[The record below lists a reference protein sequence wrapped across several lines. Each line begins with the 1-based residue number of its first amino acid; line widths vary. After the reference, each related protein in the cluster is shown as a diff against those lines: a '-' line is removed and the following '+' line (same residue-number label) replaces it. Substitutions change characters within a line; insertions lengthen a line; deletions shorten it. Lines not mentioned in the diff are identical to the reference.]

1 MPAYQYTALNTGGKT
16 ERGVLESDNER
27 HVRQLLRERHLN
39 PLTIT
44 PITQTASTTGSA
56 FFSRGKR
63 MKIAELALV
72 TRQLATLL
80 GAGLPVEEALQGVAE
95 QTEKEHIKSIIVGV
109 RSKVMEGHS
118 LATGLRQFPRAFPP
132 LYCATVEAG
141 EQTGRLD
148 VILNRLADYA
158 EQQQQ
163 MRQKIQQALIYPSVM
178 TVVSLGI
185 VIFLLQFVVPKIIDV
200 FSSTGQGLPE
210 VTLILINISDGLRN
224 YGVYLLGI
232 VLGALF
238 VFSQL
243 LKRPAIKRRWHH
255 VLLKLPMISYM
266 IKTINTARYAR
277 TLGILSNAG
286 VPLLEAM
293 RVSASLI
300 MNIPMHDAIS
310 MAEKHVQEGT
320 PIHMALQE
328 SRYFSP
334 MMTHLIASGENTGQL
349 EDMLERA
356 ADHQDSEVTRLIE
369 TGLTLF
375 EPMIILLM
383 GSIVLFIVLAI
394 LLPIF
399 DMGQFVS

>member
-1 MPAYQYTALNTGGKT
+1 MPAYRYKALNTNGRT
-16 ERGVLESDNER
+16 ERGVMEADSER
-27 HVRQLLRERHLN
+27 AVRRTLREQGLN
-39 PLTIT
+39 PLAVT
-44 PITQTASTTGSA
+44 PVTETEKNAGRR
-56 FFSRGKR
+56 FFTRGKR
-63 MKIAELALV
+63 MKISELALV

-80 GAGLPVEEALQGVAE
+80 SAGLPVEEALQGVSE
-95 QTEKEHIKSIIVGV
+95 QTEKEHITSIIAAV
-109 RSKVMEGHS
+109 RSKVLEGHS

-200 FSSTGQGLPE
+200 FSSTGQGLPDI
-210 VTLILINISDGLRN
+210 TLILIDISKLLRDYGL
-224 YGVYLLGI
+224 YLLGALL
-232 VLGALF
+232 LGIIA
-238 VFSQL
+238 FSFL
-243 LKRPAIKRRWHH
+243 LKKPPLKRRWHQL
-255 VLLKLPMISYM
+255 LLKTPLINYM

-300 MNIPMHDAIS
+300 MNIPMYDAVNSAAQQVKEGIS
-310 MAEKHVQEGT
+310 
-320 PIHMALQE
+320 IHIALQE
-328 SRYFSP
+328 SHYFSP
-334 MMTHLIASGENTGQL
+334 MMIHLIASGENSGQL
-349 EDMLERA
+349 ENMLERA
-356 ADHQDSEVTRLIE
+356 ADHQDTEVTRLIE

-375 EPMIILLM
+375 EPMIILIM
-383 GSIVLFIVLAI
+383 GSVVLFIVLAI

-399 DMGQFVS
+399 DMGQFVR